1 MKKIELLCPVGGKD
15 TLSAAILGGADAVY
29 FGGKEFNARMN
40 AKNFDREAIQE
51 AVLRCHD
58 HGVRTYITLNTL
70 FLDRRL
76 QEGLDFVSFLY
87 KAGCDA
93 LIVADLGFAALCK
106 QNFPDFP
113 LHGSTQISGHNAEAA
128 KFLAEKGFS
137 RMVCAREIDK
147 ENLTL
152 LCKNSPIPIE
162 AFVHGAICASASGQC
177 LMSSM
182 IGDRSGNR
190 GECAQP
196 CRLPYNNSYPLSFK
210 DLSLARHAKEVFRS
224 GVSSLKIEGRM
235 KSPEYVYSAAK
246 VWRTLIDEGRD
257 ATEKEL
263 ECLASIFSRSGFTSG
278 YFEKKLTDNMLGR
291 RTENDKKK
299 SADAKTRFV
308 PCQRTV
314 SPIEI
319 QRGKRALSPIIL
331 PQKEKPQYR
340 RSARFYSPE
349 QIPEGDFFIEKYL
362 PLEKFDGKRA
372 NGVILPPVI
381 FDGEEEKVRKLLEKA
396 RLDGAEHAIV
406 GNIGHVT
413 LLDGLGFR
421 LHGDFRLNVTNSF
434 SLGLYPEFEDIILSP
449 ELTGPQIRDLRGK
462 KTVIVYGRIP
472 LMLLEKNLAAK
483 NLRDRRGVI
492 FPVLREGGRSIVI
505 NSVPIYMADRK
516 KEMKEKG
523 MFSQH
528 FLFTTETKKQVEE
541 IIFSYQKG
549 LPSKEAAR
557 RIR

>member
-40 AKNFDREAIQE
+40 AKNFDRDSIKEA
-51 AVLRCHD
+51 LRRCHES
-58 HGVRTYITLNTL
+58 GVRAYVTLNTL
-70 FLDRRL
+70 FFDRRIA
-76 QEGLDFVSFLY
+76 EGLDFVSFLY
-87 KAGCDA
+87 EAGCDA

-106 QNFPDFP
+106 KNFPDLP

-128 KFLAEKGFS
+128 RFLSEKGFS

-147 ENLTL
+147 ENLIL
-152 LCKNSPIPIE
+152 LCKRSPIPIE

-196 CRLPYNNSYPLSFK
+196 CRLPYNGSYPLSFK
-210 DLSLARHAKEVFRS
+210 DLCLARHAQEVFAS

-235 KSPEYVYSAAK
+235 KSPEYVYSTAR
-246 VWRTLIDEGRD
+246 VWRTLLDEGRD

-263 ECLASIFSRSGFTSG
+263 ARLASVFSRSGFTAG
-278 YFEKKLTDNMLGR
+278 YFEKKLTEDMLGR
-291 RTENDKKK
+291 RTDKDKKK
-299 SADAKTRFV
+299 TEETKIRFV
-308 PCQRTV
+308 PC
-314 SPIEI
+314 E
-319 QRGKRALSPIIL
+319 RALSPIEVKREKKTAEAPSL
-331 PQKEKPQYR
+331 PPKEKPR
-340 RSARFYSPE
+340 FHRSARFSDPS
-349 QIPEGDFFIEKYL
+349 QIPETDFFREIYL
-362 PLEKFDGKRA
+362 PLEKFDPKKA

-381 FDGEEEKVRKLLEKA
+381 FDGEEANVRRMLEKA
-396 RLDGAEHAIV
+396 KNSGAVHAMV
-406 GNIGHVT
+406 GNVGHIA
-413 LLDGLGFR
+413 LLDGLGYE

-434 SLGLYPEFEDIILSP
+434 SMELYPAFSDVIVSP
-449 ELTGPQIRDLRGK
+449 ELSGAQIRDLRGK
-462 KTVIVYGRIP
+462 KSVIVYGRIP
-472 LMLLEKNLAAK
+472 LMLLEKPLAAK
-483 NLRDRRGVI
+483 SLRDRRGVV
-492 FPVLREGGRSIVI
+492 FPILQEGGRTIVI
-505 NSVPIYMADRK
+505 NSVPVYMADRK

-523 MFSQH
+523 LLSQH
-528 FLFTTETKKQVEE
+528 FIFTTETKKEVET
-541 IIFSYQKG
+541 ILLSYQQG